1 MNKWIVLYTENG
13 ERKCN
18 YLSSKED
25 AEIVSQWYT
34 VEGYEN
40 VEVMQCSPI
49 TDLSVLRNMAIGA
62 SPSVVQ
68 LALGR
73 RKD

>member
-1 MNKWIVLYTENG
+1 MNKWIVLYTENV

-18 YLSSKED
+18 YLSSEED

-73 RKD
+73 RTD

>member
-1 MNKWIVLYTENG
+1 MNKWIVLYTEDG

-18 YLSSKED
+18 YLSSRED
-25 AEIVSQWYT
+25 AEIVSLWYT

-49 TDLSVLRNMAIGA
+49 TDLNVLRNMAIGA
-62 SPSVVQ
+62 SPSVMQV
-68 LALGR
+68 ALGR
-73 RKD
+73 RRD